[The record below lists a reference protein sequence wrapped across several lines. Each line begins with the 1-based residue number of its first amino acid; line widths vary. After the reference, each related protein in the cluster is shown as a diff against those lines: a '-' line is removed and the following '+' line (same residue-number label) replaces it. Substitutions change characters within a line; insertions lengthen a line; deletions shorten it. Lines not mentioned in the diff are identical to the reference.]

1 MKIPFQIIENFFNG
15 TITTREKEELM
26 KWRLASSE
34 NEDIF
39 RILVNERQYTKM
51 ENAELVIPDKE
62 KVWKLITQKITFK
75 KTPKTISIKTFIG
88 VAAIIAIIFMG
99 FGYGISFVS
108 SVFHKGILASTT
120 ISAPL
125 GQKSKAILPDGTE
138 VWINSGSAITYTERF
153 ASENRE
159 ISMTGE
165 AYFKVAHDKKMPFL
179 LSIENDVLL
188 TVLGTT
194 FNVKSNND
202 LIEVALNDG
211 SVQLTNKVTEKL
223 LTYLKPMEKA
233 TIERINGTLQCKVDM
248 LSEFND
254 NLWSLQELKFENVT
268 FNDIILKL
276 EKRYGLD
283 IEFNDI
289 NLDKRYWMSIQNE
302 TIEET
307 LNVLGKLVP
316 LTYTIKEDKV
326 IIQGK

>member
-1 MKIPFQIIENFFNG
+1 
-15 TITTREKEELM
+15 M